1 MRSLANFVCK
11 LKVTMKLQNWQLNF
25 LWVPNNKARSL
36 KFTLY
41 THWKKWRKMVFPIYY
56 LPNFFINKFLFNFQV
71 GRQHRYCQADGSW
84 SPRIL
89 PECIRKL
96 DLPNT
101 VLLHIHLP
109 HLLKKIYL
117 SLFTVEE
124 KYNFLIKTNSKSRS
138 ANWTSTISLHVCLKS
153 IYSNKKTIKEN

>member
-1 MRSLANFVCK
+1 LRSLANLVCK

-25 LWVPNNKARSL
+25 LWVPNNKTKSL

-41 THWKKWRKMVFPIYY
+41 THWKKWRKMLFAIYY
-56 LPNFFINKFLFNFQV
+56 LPNFFINKLLFNSINFKV

-101 VLLHIHLP
+101 VLLLIYLP
-109 HLLKKIYL
+109 HLFVIIYSWVYLTSKNNIIFDLK
-117 SLFTVEE
+117 
-124 KYNFLIKTNSKSRS
+124 RS
-138 ANWTSTISLHVCLKS
+138 AKVKAQTERQRSVFMCV
-153 IYSNKKTIKEN
+153 

>member
-1 MRSLANFVCK
+1 MFLRSLANLVCK

-25 LWVPNNKARSL
+25 LWVPNNKTKSL

-41 THWKKWRKMVFPIYY
+41 THWKNWRKMLFPIYY
-56 LPNFFINKFLFNFQV
+56 LPNFFIIKFLFNFQV

-101 VLLHIHLP
+101 VLLHIHL
-109 HLLKKIYL
+109 
-117 SLFTVEE
+117 SNLFV
-124 KYNFLIKTNSKSRS
+124 I
-138 ANWTSTISLHVCLKS
+138 
-153 IYSNKKTIKEN
+153 IYSWVYITSKNNKFFFNQNN